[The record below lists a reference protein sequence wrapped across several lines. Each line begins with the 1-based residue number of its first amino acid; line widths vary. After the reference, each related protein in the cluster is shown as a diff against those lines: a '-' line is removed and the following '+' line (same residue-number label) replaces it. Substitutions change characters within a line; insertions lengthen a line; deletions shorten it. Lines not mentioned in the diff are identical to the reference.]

1 MSDDDAEDVR
11 RDDSTPEHSDPSPAT
26 DPAPDGADTPEE
38 VDEDVIGDPLIQDIR
53 SDSRHPRLAR
63 FATVLVMVTAG
74 FMMTTAAVNSR
85 GHDLRPERD
94 TDMATLVRNQA
105 SHNAALQKEAASLR
119 AQVDELSKADQTPGV
134 TSSTVPSASALAPS
148 VGLGAVSGKALR
160 VTLDDAPL
168 SENPD
173 GVDANMLVV
182 HQQDIQM
189 VVNTLWAGGAEA
201 MTIQGQR
208 VTSTTAVKCVGNTVV
223 LHGVAYAPPYVI
235 EAIGDRA
242 AMEQALDTSE
252 TVRIY
257 KGYVSAYQLGWSVER
272 VGTVTMPAYTGTVA
286 MGHATPR

>member
-1 MSDDDAEDVR
+1 MSDDNDPDDVR
-11 RDDSTPEHSDPSPAT
+11 PDDASVDIDEDRSQATTDPS
-26 DPAPDGADTPEE
+26 
-38 VDEDVIGDPLIQDIR
+38 IQDVR

-63 FATVLVMVTAG
+63 SASVIVMALAG
-74 FMMTTAAVNSR
+74 LMMTTAAINSR

-94 TDMATLVRNQA
+94 TDMATLVRSQA
-105 SHNAALQKEAASLR
+105 SHNAALQKEAAGLR
-119 AQVDELSKADQTPGV
+119 AQVEDLSKADQTPGA
-134 TSSTVPSASALAPS
+134 TSSVISSASALAPS

-189 VVNTLWAGGAEA
+189 VVNTLWSGGAEA

-208 VTSTTAVKCVGNTVV
+208 VISTTAVKCVGNTVV

-235 EAIGDRA
+235 EAIGDVN
-242 AMEQALDTSE
+242 AMQKALDTSE
-252 TVRIY
+252 AVRIY
-257 KGYVSAYQLGWSVER
+257 KEYVSAYQLGWSVER
-272 VGTVTMPAYTGTVA
+272 AGQVTMPAYTGAVA
-286 MGHATPR
+286 VSHATPR

>member
-1 MSDDDAEDVR
+1 MSDDNDPDDVR
-11 RDDSTPEHSDPSPAT
+11 PDDASVDIDEDRSQATTDPS
-26 DPAPDGADTPEE
+26 
-38 VDEDVIGDPLIQDIR
+38 IQDVR

-63 FATVLVMVTAG
+63 SATVIVMALAG
-74 FMMTTAAVNSR
+74 LMMTTAAINSR

-94 TDMATLVRNQA
+94 TDMATLVRSQA
-105 SHNAALQKEAASLR
+105 SHNAALQKEAAGLR
-119 AQVDELSKADQTPGV
+119 AQVEDLSKADQTPGA
-134 TSSTVPSASALAPS
+134 TSSVISSASALAPS

-189 VVNTLWAGGAEA
+189 VVNTLWSGGAEA

-208 VTSTTAVKCVGNTVV
+208 VISTTAVKCVGNTVV

-235 EAIGDRA
+235 EAIGDLN
-242 AMEQALDTSE
+242 AMQKALDTSE
-252 TVRIY
+252 AVRIY
-257 KGYVSAYQLGWSVER
+257 KEYVSAYQLGWSVER
-272 VGTVTMPAYTGTVA
+272 AGQVTMPAYTGAVA
-286 MGHATPR
+286 VSHATPR

>member
-1 MSDDDAEDVR
+1 MSDDNDPDDVR
-11 RDDSTPEHSDPSPAT
+11 PDDASVDIDEDRSQATTDPS
-26 DPAPDGADTPEE
+26 
-38 VDEDVIGDPLIQDIR
+38 IQDVR

-63 FATVLVMVTAG
+63 SASVIVMALAG
-74 FMMTTAAVNSR
+74 LMMTTAAINSR

-94 TDMATLVRNQA
+94 TDMATLVRSQA
-105 SHNAALQKEAASLR
+105 SHNAALQKEAAGLR
-119 AQVDELSKADQTPGV
+119 AQVEDLSKADQTPGA
-134 TSSTVPSASALAPS
+134 TSSVISSASALAPS

-189 VVNTLWAGGAEA
+189 VVNTLWSGGAGA

-208 VTSTTAVKCVGNTVV
+208 VISTTAVKCVGNTVV

-235 EAIGDRA
+235 EVIGDLN
-242 AMEQALDTSE
+242 AMQKALDTSE
-252 TVRIY
+252 AVRIY
-257 KGYVSAYQLGWSVER
+257 KEYVSAYQLGWSVER
-272 VGTVTMPAYTGTVA
+272 AGQVTMPAYTGAVA
-286 MGHATPR
+286 VGHATPR

>member
-1 MSDDDAEDVR
+1 MSDGNDPDDVRPDDASVDIDEDR
-11 RDDSTPEHSDPSPAT
+11 SQATTDPS
-26 DPAPDGADTPEE
+26 
-38 VDEDVIGDPLIQDIR
+38 IQDVR

-63 FATVLVMVTAG
+63 SASVIVMALAG
-74 FMMTTAAVNSR
+74 LMMTTAAINSR

-94 TDMATLVRNQA
+94 TDMATLVRSQA
-105 SHNAALQKEAASLR
+105 SHNAALQKEAAGLR
-119 AQVDELSKADQTPGV
+119 AQVEDLSKADQTPGV
-134 TSSTVPSASALAPS
+134 TSSVISSASALAPS

-189 VVNTLWAGGAEA
+189 VVNTLWSGGAEA

-208 VTSTTAVKCVGNTVV
+208 VISTTAVKCVGNTVV

-235 EAIGDRA
+235 EAIGDLN
-242 AMEQALDTSE
+242 AMQKALDTSE
-252 TVRIY
+252 AVRIY
-257 KGYVSAYQLGWSVER
+257 KEYVSAYQLGWSVER
-272 VGTVTMPAYTGTVA
+272 AGQVTMPAYTGAVA
-286 MGHATPR
+286 VSHATPR

>member
-1 MSDDDAEDVR
+1 MSDGNDPDDVRPDDASVDIDEDR
-11 RDDSTPEHSDPSPAT
+11 SQATTDPS
-26 DPAPDGADTPEE
+26 
-38 VDEDVIGDPLIQDIR
+38 IQDVR

-63 FATVLVMVTAG
+63 SATVIVMALAG
-74 FMMTTAAVNSR
+74 LMMTTAAINSR

-94 TDMATLVRNQA
+94 TDMATLVRSQA
-105 SHNAALQKEAASLR
+105 SHNAALQKEAAGLR
-119 AQVDELSKADQTPGV
+119 AQVEDLSKANQTPGV
-134 TSSTVPSASALAPS
+134 TSSVISSASALAPS

-189 VVNTLWAGGAEA
+189 VVNTLWSGGAEA

-208 VTSTTAVKCVGNTVV
+208 VISTTAVKCVGNTVV

-235 EAIGDRA
+235 EVIGDLN
-242 AMEQALDTSE
+242 AMQKALDTSE
-252 TVRIY
+252 AVRIY
-257 KGYVSAYQLGWSVER
+257 KEYVSAYQLGWSVER
-272 VGTVTMPAYTGTVA
+272 AGQVTMPAYTGAVA
-286 MGHATPR
+286 VGHATPR

>member
-1 MSDDDAEDVR
+1 MSDDNDPDDVR
-11 RDDSTPEHSDPSPAT
+11 PDDASVDIDEDRSQATTDPS
-26 DPAPDGADTPEE
+26 
-38 VDEDVIGDPLIQDIR
+38 IQDVR

-63 FATVLVMVTAG
+63 SATVIVMALAG
-74 FMMTTAAVNSR
+74 LMMTTAAINSR

-94 TDMATLVRNQA
+94 TDMATLVRSQA
-105 SHNAALQKEAASLR
+105 SHNAALQKEAAGLR
-119 AQVDELSKADQTPGV
+119 AQVEDLSKANQTPGV
-134 TSSTVPSASALAPS
+134 TSSVISSASALAPS

-189 VVNTLWAGGAEA
+189 VVNTLWSGGAEA

-208 VTSTTAVKCVGNTVV
+208 VISTTAVKCVGNTVV

-235 EAIGDRA
+235 EAIGDLN
-242 AMEQALDTSE
+242 AMQKALDTSE
-252 TVRIY
+252 AVRIY
-257 KGYVSAYQLGWSVER
+257 KEYVSAYQLGWSVER
-272 VGTVTMPAYTGTVA
+272 AGQVTMPAYTGAVA
-286 MGHATPR
+286 VSHATPR

>member
-1 MSDDDAEDVR
+1 MSDDNDPDDVR
-11 RDDSTPEHSDPSPAT
+11 PDDASVDIDEDRSQATTDPS
-26 DPAPDGADTPEE
+26 
-38 VDEDVIGDPLIQDIR
+38 IQDVR

-63 FATVLVMVTAG
+63 SASVIVMALAG
-74 FMMTTAAVNSR
+74 LMMTTAAINSR

-94 TDMATLVRNQA
+94 TDMATLVRSQA
-105 SHNAALQKEAASLR
+105 SHNAALQKEAAGLR
-119 AQVDELSKADQTPGV
+119 AQVEDLSKANQTPGV
-134 TSSTVPSASALAPS
+134 TSSVISSASALATS

-189 VVNTLWAGGAEA
+189 VVNTLWSGGAEA

-208 VTSTTAVKCVGNTVV
+208 VISTTAVKCVGNTVV

-235 EAIGDRA
+235 EAIGDLN
-242 AMEQALDTSE
+242 AMQKALDTSE
-252 TVRIY
+252 AVRIY
-257 KGYVSAYQLGWSVER
+257 KEYVSAYQLGWSVER
-272 VGTVTMPAYTGTVA
+272 AGQVTMPAYTGAVA
-286 MGHATPR
+286 VSHATPR

>member
-1 MSDDDAEDVR
+1 MSDDNDPDDVR
-11 RDDSTPEHSDPSPAT
+11 PDDASVDIDEDRSQATTDPS
-26 DPAPDGADTPEE
+26 
-38 VDEDVIGDPLIQDIR
+38 IQDVR

-63 FATVLVMVTAG
+63 SASVIVMALAG
-74 FMMTTAAVNSR
+74 LMMTTAAINSR

-94 TDMATLVRNQA
+94 TDMATLVRSQA
-105 SHNAALQKEAASLR
+105 SHNAALQKEAAGLR
-119 AQVDELSKADQTPGV
+119 AQVEDLSKADQTPGA
-134 TSSTVPSASALAPS
+134 TSSVISSASALAPS

-189 VVNTLWAGGAEA
+189 VVNTLWSGGAEA

-208 VTSTTAVKCVGNTVV
+208 VISTTAVKCVGNTVV

-235 EAIGDRA
+235 EAIGDLN
-242 AMEQALDTSE
+242 AMQKALDTSE
-252 TVRIY
+252 AVRIY
-257 KGYVSAYQLGWSVER
+257 KEYVSAYQLGWSVER
-272 VGTVTMPAYTGTVA
+272 AGQVTMPAYTGAVA
-286 MGHATPR
+286 VGHATPR

>member
-1 MSDDDAEDVR
+1 MSDDNDPDDVR
-11 RDDSTPEHSDPSPAT
+11 PDDASVDIDEDRSQATTDPS
-26 DPAPDGADTPEE
+26 
-38 VDEDVIGDPLIQDIR
+38 IQDVR

-63 FATVLVMVTAG
+63 SASVIVMALAG
-74 FMMTTAAVNSR
+74 LMMTTAAINSR

-94 TDMATLVRNQA
+94 TDMATLVRSQA
-105 SHNAALQKEAASLR
+105 SHNAALQKEAAGLR
-119 AQVDELSKADQTPGV
+119 AQVEDLSKADQTPGA
-134 TSSTVPSASALAPS
+134 TSSVISSASALAPS

-189 VVNTLWAGGAEA
+189 VVNTLWSGGAGA

-208 VTSTTAVKCVGNTVV
+208 VISTTAVKCVGNTVV

-235 EAIGDRA
+235 EVIGDLN
-242 AMEQALDTSE
+242 AMQKALDTSE
-252 TVRIY
+252 AVRIY
-257 KGYVSAYQLGWSVER
+257 KEYVSAYQLGWSVER
-272 VGTVTMPAYTGTVA
+272 AGQVTMPAYTGAVA
-286 MGHATPR
+286 VSHATPR